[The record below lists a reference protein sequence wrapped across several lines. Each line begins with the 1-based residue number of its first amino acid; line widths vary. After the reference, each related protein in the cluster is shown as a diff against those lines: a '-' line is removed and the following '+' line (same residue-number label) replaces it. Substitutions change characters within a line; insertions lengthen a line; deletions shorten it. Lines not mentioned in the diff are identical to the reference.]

1 MPLTVPVEYEGRIA
15 IAGWVRILI
24 FEADIKRSS
33 PIGEHLCVATAAD
46 AIRLKPLKSKVI

>member
-15 IAGWVRILI
+15 VAGWVRILI

-46 AIRLKPLKSKVI
+46 AIRLKALKSKVI